1 MQFQNSKNGFLML
14 DQKMNN
20 PKFTEAL
27 SEQWINYASNHSEP
41 IPEIL
46 IELERETH
54 QKILQP
60 RMLSGPLQGR
70 LLSLISHL
78 INPVSIIEIGTYTG
92 YATLCLAE
100 GLQEKGIIHTI
111 DSNEE
116 LVTIQKHFFNKSAFK
131 CQIKRYLGAA
141 VEVLPE
147 LSGPFDL
154 AFIDADKVNYTIY
167 FEMLLPK
174 MKKGGLI
181 ISDNVL
187 WSGKVIKKA
196 DPKDES
202 TIALQ
207 HYNEKL
213 KNDSR
218 VKTVLLPFRD
228 GLTLSWVC

>member
-1 MQFQNSKNGFLML
+1 MI
-14 DQKMNN
+14 N
-20 PKFTEAL
+20 PKFTEVL
-27 SEQWINYASNHSEP
+27 SEQWINYATENSET

-46 IELERETH
+46 VALERETH
-54 QKILQP
+54 QKILKP
-60 RMLSGPLQGR
+60 RMLSSALQGR

-78 INPVSIIEIGTYTG
+78 ISPKLIIEIGTYTG

-100 GLQEKGIIHTI
+100 GLQEKGEIHTLDI
-111 DSNEE
+111 NEE
-116 LVTIQKHFFNKSAFK
+116 LVPIQSKFFNMSPFK
-131 CQIKRYLGAA
+131 NQIISHLGPA
-141 VEVLPE
+141 LDLIPKI
-147 LSGPFDL
+147 LGPFDL
-154 AFIDADKVNYTIY
+154 AFIDADKVNYNTY

-174 MKKGGLI
+174 MNQGGLI
-181 ISDNVL
+181 LSDNVL
-187 WSGKVIKKA
+187 WSGKVLEKA

-207 HYNEKL
+207 LYNEKL

>member
-1 MQFQNSKNGFLML
+1 MH
-14 DQKMNN
+14 DPKMIN

-27 SEQWINYASNHSEP
+27 SEQWVNYASENSET

-46 IELERETH
+46 VALERETH

-60 RMLSGPLQGR
+60 RMLSGALQGR

-78 INPVSIIEIGTYTG
+78 ISPKLIIEIGTYTG

-100 GLQEKGIIHTI
+100 GLQEKGEIHTLDI
-111 DSNEE
+111 NEE
-116 LVTIQKHFFNKSAFK
+116 LVPIQSKFFNKSPFK
-131 CQIKRYLGAA
+131 DQIISHLGPALDLIPKIS
-141 VEVLPE
+141 V
-147 LSGPFDL
+147 PFDL
-154 AFIDADKVNYTIY
+154 AFIAADKVNYDTY

-174 MKKGGLI
+174 MKQGGLI
-181 ISDNVL
+181 LSDNVL
-187 WSGKVIKKA
+187 WSGKVLEKA

-207 HYNEKL
+207 LYNKKL
-213 KNDSR
+213 KNDPR

>member
-1 MQFQNSKNGFLML
+1 MH
-14 DQKMNN
+14 DPKMIN

-27 SEQWINYASNHSEP
+27 SEQWVNYATENSET

-46 IELERETH
+46 VALERETH

-60 RMLSGPLQGR
+60 RMLSGALQGR

-78 INPVSIIEIGTYTG
+78 ISPKLIIEIGTYTG

-100 GLQEKGIIHTI
+100 GLQEKGEIHTLDI
-111 DSNEE
+111 NEE
-116 LVTIQKHFFNKSAFK
+116 LVPIQSKFFNKSPFK
-131 CQIKRYLGAA
+131 DQIICHLGPA
-141 VEVLPE
+141 LDLIPKI
-147 LSGPFDL
+147 SGPFDL
-154 AFIDADKVNYTIY
+154 AFIDADKVNYDTY

-174 MKKGGLI
+174 MKQGGLI
-181 ISDNVL
+181 LSDNVL
-187 WSGKVIKKA
+187 WSGKVLEKA

-207 HYNEKL
+207 LYNKKL
-213 KNDSR
+213 KNDPR